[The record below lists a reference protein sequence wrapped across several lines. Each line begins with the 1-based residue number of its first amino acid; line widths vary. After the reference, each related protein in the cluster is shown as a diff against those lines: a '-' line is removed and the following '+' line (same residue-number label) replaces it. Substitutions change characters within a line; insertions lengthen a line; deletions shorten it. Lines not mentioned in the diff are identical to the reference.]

1 MEVNCPECQKVF
13 EIPKER
19 LQKYDKQIKFE
30 KDQSIVTKVLRLGNS
45 AYYGVSGKI
54 ATVQHAA
61 VLLGQKT
68 LGEIITMAG
77 ISIWAT
83 ACQGLTPKFSLDNL
97 MGKALLISLLSLL
110 L

>member
-1 MEVNCPECQKVF
+1 
-13 EIPKER
+13 
-19 LQKYDKQIKFE
+19 
-30 KDQSIVTKVLRLGNS
+30 VLRLGNS

-83 ACQGLTPKFSLDNL
+83 ACQGLTPKISLGSL
-97 MGKALLISLLSLL
+97 MGKALLISLLSVLL
-110 L
+110 

>member
-1 MEVNCPECQKVF
+1 
-13 EIPKER
+13 
-19 LQKYDKQIKFE
+19 
-30 KDQSIVTKVLRLGNS
+30 VLRLGNS

-68 LGEIITMAG
+68 LGEVITMAG

-97 MGKALLISLLSLL
+97 MAKALLISLLSVLL
-110 L
+110 